1 MRLGEV
7 ASLLCL
13 TNSWMKIYQVAASFV
28 NPFCSLSFD
37 WRLFRMIISHLFCT
51 QRDFQPDKDQVTRPP
66 PVWIKGS
73 RTVAWRVVTSQWS
86 FQETQIKLEYW
97 RYLPLHDTLWQVN
110 ESLKKH
116 SWAQFS
122 KMPRSASWHKNGV
135 CDQRVYYTTTTVS
148 GATLSL
154 ISCCCVFSEIIF
166 KNGERGGV
174 CVVTRESIIQQLPP
188 PVQLFH

>member
-1 MRLGEV
+1 MNYNEKGWSCKSALIVGWRSIKLLPASSIHSARL
-7 ASLLCL
+7 AL
-13 TNSWMKIYQVAASFV
+13 TGD
-28 NPFCSLSFD
+28 CSG
-37 WRLFRMIISHLFCT
+37 WLFRTFFALTATFSPTKIRWHDRH
-51 QRDFQPDKDQVTRPP
+51 QE
-66 PVWIKGS
+66 WIKGS

-122 KMPRSASWHKNGV
+122 KMPRGASWHKNGV

-154 ISCCCVFSEIIF
+154 ISCPQAKKQTALYRCASYTI
-166 KNGERGGV
+166 NGNQY
-174 CVVTRESIIQQLPP
+174 I
-188 PVQLFH
+188 